1 MFNVARVY
9 HGADRLDDAAAA
21 YKEYLATYPSDVQAM
36 AGLAAVYSR
45 QGKKDEAA
53 TMFAQVV
60 HHADS
65 AGASDLFAAGQTLL
79 NGLPAAP
86 DTTPGV
92 TQCRAQARKN
102 RALTVRQIAPRWDSP
117 GAKGKHDYEA
127 PIPPPA
133 RSAAGADGAQ
143 P

>member
-45 QGKKDEAA
+45 QGKKDEAT

-60 HHADS
+60 QHADS
-65 AGASDLFAAGQTLL
+65 AGASDLFAAGQTIL
-79 NGLPAAP
+79 NAIPPAPHTAP
-86 DTTPGV
+86 VVP
-92 TQCRAQARKN
+92 QCRAQAPN
-102 RALTVRQIAPRWDSP
+102 NPAVHVPQI
-117 GAKGKHDYEA
+117 
-127 PIPPPA
+127 
-133 RSAAGADGAQ
+133 
-143 P
+143 

>member
-45 QGKKDEAA
+45 QGKKDEAT

-60 HHADS
+60 QHADS
-65 AGASDLFAAGQTLL
+65 AGASDLFAAGQTIL
-79 NGLPAAP
+79 NAIPAAP
-86 DTTPGV
+86 DTTPVG
-92 TQCRAQARKN
+92 TQGKAAGPEN
-102 RALTVRQIAPRWDSP
+102 PALTRRQT
-117 GAKGKHDYEA
+117 
-127 PIPPPA
+127 
-133 RSAAGADGAQ
+133 
-143 P
+143 